1 MCVTY
6 EASRL
11 GGWADDARRARE
23 ARERMRGSRA
33 RAQAIGDA
41 RRRAA
46 TASDMDVA
54 DADVLVEVAPREAG
68 WKRGRRVLAE
78 AGKRARRRRRGEVE
92 LRVVR
97 RVAEES
103 ESESD

>member
-41 RRRAA
+41 RRRRA
-46 TASDMDVA
+46 TMDVA
-54 DADVLVEVAPREAG
+54 DADVVEVVR
-68 WKRGRRVLAE
+68 WRRGRRGGNEGGGCLPRQARERDAE
-78 AGKRARRRRRGEVE
+78 GEG
-92 LRVVR
+92 RWSY
-97 RVAEES
+97 A
-103 ESESD
+103 